1 MTHAD
6 LIAARLRTL
15 LADLDTA
22 PRPARLSPCQR
33 ACLDAIRTAGR
44 PLKAVAVFEVQR
56 RMLGADAYGAPTVAK
71 ALTALVHAGRVVKV
85 RGGFALA

>member
-1 MTHAD
+1 MTHSD

-22 PRPARLSPCQR
+22 PRPARLSPFQR
-33 ACLDAIRTAGR
+33 ACLDALTAVGR
-44 PLKAVAVFEVQR
+44 PMKAAAVHEHLR
-56 RMLGADAYGAPTVAK
+56 RTLGADAYGAPTVAK
-71 ALTALVHAGRVVKV
+71 SLTALVHAGRLVKV